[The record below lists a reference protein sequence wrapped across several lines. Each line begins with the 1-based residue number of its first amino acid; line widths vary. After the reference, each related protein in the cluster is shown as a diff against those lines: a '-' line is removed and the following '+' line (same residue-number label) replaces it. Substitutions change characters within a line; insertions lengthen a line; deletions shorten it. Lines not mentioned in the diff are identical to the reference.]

1 MDITQI
7 FLLCGGLGLFLYG
20 MNLMS
25 EGLEKAAGDRLRIWL
40 KRLTSNR
47 FLGILL
53 GALVT
58 AIIQSSSATSV
69 ITIGF
74 INAGL
79 MTLSQAIGVLMG
91 ANIGTTIT
99 GVLIA
104 FNFSD
109 IAPLF
114 ILAGAIMYLFSNRR
128 FIKYLGMVILG
139 FGALFLGIE
148 LMGNSLASLKSSAA
162 FTDII
167 LTLKNPLLG
176 ILAGTIMTAI
186 IQSSS
191 AFTGIL
197 LTLAANGMITFEVA
211 FPLLLGANIGTCV
224 TALMASI
231 GTLPNA
237 RRTAYMHLI
246 IKVIGVTV
254 AYLLSLFISFPNM
267 MQSLVGNNPEWEIAG
282 FHVIFN
288 IANTILLLPFAD
300 KIVKLAMHFGK
311 DNLNEMYEKA
321 LQYINEKTFQTPTLI
336 VAQLLKEADRM
347 RTIVD
352 KNLQL
357 AINAILTNNNND
369 ANTLLEH
376 EATINYLNH
385 HITPMLVKAMAYN
398 ISDYDKAVIGELFK
412 IIVDFERVADHAE
425 NIMEY
430 VEVMKTNKLVFSN
443 TALDEIKRMSDA
455 VYRLFTMC
463 SEAYFARDI
472 SSLSNIAAL
481 ESEVDEMQTTFKENH
496 IQRLY
501 HSECDPRSSGVFT
514 DLITD
519 FERIGDHSTNIVYAL
534 LNYEVQLRAKI

>member
-231 GTLPNA
+231 GTLPNPA
-237 RRTAYMHLI
+237 A
-246 IKVIGVTV
+246 
-254 AYLLSLFISFPNM
+254 P
-267 MQSLVGNNPEWEIAG
+267 
-282 FHVIFN
+282 
-288 IANTILLLPFAD
+288 
-300 KIVKLAMHFGK
+300 
-311 DNLNEMYEKA
+311 
-321 LQYINEKTFQTPTLI
+321 
-336 VAQLLKEADRM
+336 
-347 RTIVD
+347 
-352 KNLQL
+352 
-357 AINAILTNNNND
+357 LTC
-369 ANTLLEH
+369 T
-376 EATINYLNH
+376 
-385 HITPMLVKAMAYN
+385 
-398 ISDYDKAVIGELFK
+398 
-412 IIVDFERVADHAE
+412 
-425 NIMEY
+425 
-430 VEVMKTNKLVFSN
+430 
-443 TALDEIKRMSDA
+443 
-455 VYRLFTMC
+455 
-463 SEAYFARDI
+463 
-472 SSLSNIAAL
+472 
-481 ESEVDEMQTTFKENH
+481 
-496 IQRLY
+496 
-501 HSECDPRSSGVFT
+501 
-514 DLITD
+514 
-519 FERIGDHSTNIVYAL
+519 
-534 LNYEVQLRAKI
+534 